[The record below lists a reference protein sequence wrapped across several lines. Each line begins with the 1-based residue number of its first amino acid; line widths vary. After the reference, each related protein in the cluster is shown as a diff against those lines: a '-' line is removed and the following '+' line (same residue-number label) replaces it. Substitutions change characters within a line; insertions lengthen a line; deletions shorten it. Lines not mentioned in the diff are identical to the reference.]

1 MKKEYFN
8 NINLKEITSIR
19 NVNKT
24 NIQELLFYYSYI
36 INIINLTITFL
47 QSNKNQCLDKLNLL
61 KNDINK
67 LENKDK
73 YNPELLNKKNL
84 YYFMR
89 NIFKIIHSYN
99 NIIINE
105 KIRKI
110 LKFLINKE
118 LNLKFIINK
127 LIDIDDRIKKNNY
140 TINEYEDEIHILT
153 KTMRNENDKIIRL
166 LSIITDLYTISCY
179 I

>member
-67 LENKDK
+67 
-73 YNPELLNKKNL
+73 
-84 YYFMR
+84 
-89 NIFKIIHSYN
+89 I
-99 NIIINE
+99 
-105 KIRKI
+105 
-110 LKFLINKE
+110 
-118 LNLKFIINK
+118 KFI
-127 LIDIDDRIKKNNY
+127 KK
-140 TINEYEDEIHILT
+140 
-153 KTMRNENDKIIRL
+153 
-166 LSIITDLYTISCY
+166 
-179 I
+179 